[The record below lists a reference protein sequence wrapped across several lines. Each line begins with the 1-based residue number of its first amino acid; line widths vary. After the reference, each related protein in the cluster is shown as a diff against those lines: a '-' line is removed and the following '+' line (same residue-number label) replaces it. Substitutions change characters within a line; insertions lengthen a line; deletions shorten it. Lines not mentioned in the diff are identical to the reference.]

1 MLTVAADEDS
11 MLAMIRGGGTE
22 AAELAFSGEK
32 RQCAGVT
39 THAIQAGSDLSTQL
53 PAVFNP
59 VVDFLLQILAQ
70 MQKNGAAAK
79 LLSWSRKNLK
89 AAESDPET
97 WTEGIWQIRP

>member
-11 MLAMIRGGGTE
+11 MLAMIRGGTE

-53 PAVFNP
+53 PAVFNR
-59 VVDFLLQILAQ
+59 VVDFRLQILAQ

-97 WTEGIWQIRP
+97 WTEGI

>member
-1 MLTVAADEDS
+1 
-11 MLAMIRGGGTE
+11 
-22 AAELAFSGEK
+22 
-32 RQCAGVT
+32 
-39 THAIQAGSDLSTQL
+39 
-53 PAVFNP
+53 VFNP

-97 WTEGIWQIRP
+97 WTEGI